1 MFKSYSQRK
10 ASYNHQ
16 KQAMSESF
24 KRQLT
29 DFTTTY
35 PHKKSKLPPMPLV
48 QSSSPFHSQS
58 SVSELSSPVVIP
70 HNAPSNHKPK
80 HYRQQRFDK
89 AIGSQ
94 LRLQKMTPDS
104 EMDFAIANWIH
115 SKGLPFSTSDDPM
128 FHHVIQFACLVNP
141 NYTPPSRKKV
151 SGDLLDHNFKMHI
164 QRITG
169 M

>member
-1 MFKSYSQRK
+1 MSILLPFIVCYQKYKAKIEPEYLERYQALFKSYSQRK

-48 QSSSPFHSQS
+48 QLSSPFHSQS

-70 HNAPSNHKPK
+70 HNVPSNCKPK
-80 HYRQQRFDK
+80 HYRQQTFDK
-89 AIGSQ
+89 AI
-94 LRLQKMTPDS
+94 
-104 EMDFAIANWIH
+104 
-115 SKGLPFSTSDDPM
+115 
-128 FHHVIQFACLVNP
+128 
-141 NYTPPSRKKV
+141 
-151 SGDLLDHNFKMHI
+151 
-164 QRITG
+164 
-169 M
+169 